1 MIHAVPGIPGPS
13 IAGVMLE
20 LSNGRWLRH
29 VAPFVAWVVA
39 LELPPL
45 EASDLFL
52 QPGTTLS
59 GVVIPRYSD
68 TLESIGILRVVTI
81 RVAEDGTVLAEK
93 LSAELSD
100 ENGRPFFLRAGSA
113 VLERGFDGISTSDGT
128 ELRMNGIQ
136 LKTGGLIGNLK
147 ALDFVSK
154 GGFRLDCEA
163 GHPTAAPLEA
173 AGPLGPG
180 PRRPE
185 LSWGRG
191 GIDLGRGRGPIV
203 EPRGP
208 NDPFWFGGSFEHCLE
223 FHSSRDGRL
232 ASGQDLVR
240 LLSKGPGRFQV
251 KSGTYSSSGG
261 VLVRLPLGLIAC
273 GDRFDV
279 TWGSPV
285 PVSRKRGSKVMP
297 ADVRRLHAAGGCHIR
312 IASRKGKTHVVVCD
326 EVRYS
331 GKTGLISL
339 QGGYPRIDSAE
350 GRLVASSKNQYLR
363 INSEGRLI
371 LGPGHWQS
379 DHSLQPAR

>member
-1 MIHAVPGIPGPS
+1 M
-13 IAGVMLE
+13 
-20 LSNGRWLRH
+20 GRWLRR
-29 VAPFVAWVVA
+29 VASSVACVVA
-39 LELPPL
+39 LGLPSL
-45 EASDLFL
+45 AAVDLFL

-59 GVVIPRYSD
+59 GVVIPRYSE

-100 ENGRPFFLRAGSA
+100 ENGLPCFLQAGSA

-128 ELRMNGIQ
+128 ELRINGIQ
-136 LKTGGLIGNLK
+136 LKTGGLVGDLK

-163 GHPTAAPLEA
+163 GNPTAAPLVA

-185 LSWGRG
+185 LIWRQG
-191 GIDLGRGRGPIV
+191 GIDLGQGRGPLL

-208 NDPFWFGGSFEHCLE
+208 NDPFWFGGSFKDCME
-223 FHSSRDGRL
+223 FHSGRDGRL
-232 ASGQDLVR
+232 APGQDLVR

-251 KSGTYSSSGG
+251 KSGVYSSSGG

-279 TWGSPV
+279 TWGSPA
-285 PVSRKRGSKVMP
+285 PASRKKGSKVMP

-312 IASRKGKTHVVVCD
+312 VVNRRGKTHVVVCD

-350 GRLVASSKNQYLR
+350 GRLVASSKNQFLR